1 MAKEYKKTY
10 LPLILWIILYTVI
23 IIAGVILLDKYIA
36 VSTKIFTDLTC
47 LITIFTLDILFYIM
61 YQGEY
66 AYWINGGPSF
76 EKAKE
81 AGSEARK
88 KYLLN
93 HLKIFLK
100 MTILCLLYFVV
111 SYFFKISFWI
121 DFIVFLSATII
132 AAFFTIPIKFEN
144 YTNTDNR
151 KEDNNG

>member
-100 MTILCLLYFVV
+100 MTILCLLYF
-111 SYFFKISFWI
+111 
-121 DFIVFLSATII
+121 IVFLSATII